1 MWMLSLILLGAC
13 GYMFTVLG
21 IFCLLSPGRG
31 ADERED
37 ETLELISQV
46 PRDNGK
52 LMERSSLT
60 GRTA

>member
-1 MWMLSLILLGAC
+1 MWLLSLILLGAC
-13 GYMFTVLG
+13 GYIFTVLG

-46 PRDNGK
+46 PRDSTKMMKTSNFARG
-52 LMERSSLT
+52 
-60 GRTA
+60 

>member
-1 MWMLSLILLGAC
+1 MWLLSLILLGAC
-13 GYMFTVLG
+13 GYIFTVLG

-46 PRDNGK
+46 PSDNTKMMKKSRFVRG
-52 LMERSSLT
+52 
-60 GRTA
+60 